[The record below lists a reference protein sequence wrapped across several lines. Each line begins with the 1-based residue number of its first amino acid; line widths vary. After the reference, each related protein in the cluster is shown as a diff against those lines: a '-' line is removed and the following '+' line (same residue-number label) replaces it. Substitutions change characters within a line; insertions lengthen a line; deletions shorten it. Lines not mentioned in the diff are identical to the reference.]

1 MISLSSSIVAE
12 ILLPTNHTTRVC
24 PESSLPVMHI
34 AEHRSSCGRFAR
46 GATLRIASMA
56 GCAAPGAR
64 CLPKGSE
71 LKGRRLS
78 IHEDKVRRQGGL
90 LVVER
95 SLLGEDRPVRLVE
108 AHLRPE

>member
-34 AEHRSSCGRFAR
+34 AEHRSSCGRFVR
-46 GATLRIASMA
+46 VATLRIASMA
-56 GCAAPGAR
+56 GCG
-64 CLPKGSE
+64 K
-71 LKGRRLS
+71 RLS
-78 IHEDKVRRQGGL
+78 IHEDEVRRQGGL

-108 AHLRPE
+108 AHLRPEQDVIGELV